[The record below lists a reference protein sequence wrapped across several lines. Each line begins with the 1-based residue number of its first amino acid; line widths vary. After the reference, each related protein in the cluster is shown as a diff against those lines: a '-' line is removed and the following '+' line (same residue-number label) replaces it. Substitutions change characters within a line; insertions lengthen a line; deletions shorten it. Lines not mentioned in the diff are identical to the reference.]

1 MEPDYVTVV
10 VQVPI
15 STLINSLNLKFN
27 HGTIEHPNCPGD
39 VLPDDCSKTHSV
51 YKAVPCSK
59 GICIRVRY
67 GSIERIIQ
75 IAPVDLIKY
84 ANVSGFEGEFNSQ
97 FSVQSYN
104 KTLLK
109 PTVHLNRSADNK
121 LLAANVVGPTV
132 VNLLVVFSV
141 DTIIQNATLK
151 EIFKKDYFGWD
162 KLEAAY
168 NAKKIAAAAATTE
181 EVKSSPVLQIG
192 FLVGF
197 VLLLLLL
204 LQ

>member
-15 STLINSLNLKFN
+15 STLINSLNLKLN
-27 HGTIEHPNCPGD
+27 HGTIEHPNCPGA
-39 VLPDDCSKTHSV
+39 VLQDDCSKTHSV

-67 GSIERIIQ
+67 GSVNKIIQ
-75 IAPVDLIKY
+75 IAPIDLIKH
-84 ANVSGFEGEFNSQ
+84 ANVNGFEGEFNSQ
-97 FSVQSYN
+97 YSVQSYN

-109 PTVHLNRSADNK
+109 PTVQLNLGPDNK
-121 LLAANVVGPTV
+121 LSAANVVGPTV

-141 DTIIQNATLK
+141 ETIIQNPNLK
-151 EIFKKDYFGWD
+151 NIFKNDYFGWE

-168 NAKKIAAAAATTE
+168 NSKKIQGLE
-181 EVKSSPVLQIG
+181 EVKTPTILQIG

-197 VLLLLLL
+197 VLLLLLI